1 MNPRHLPSSVGT
13 IGPAP
18 AIRAASVRPSA
29 RHCTGTATS
38 RQPAGEGDYGEG
50 NADEDDDV
58 IHR

>member
-1 MNPRHLPSSVGT
+1 MNPRHLHSSVGT

-29 RHCTGTATS
+29 RHCSGIATS
-38 RQPAGEGDYGEG
+38 RQPAGAGDYGEG

>member
-1 MNPRHLPSSVGT
+1 MNPRHLHSSVGT

-29 RHCTGTATS
+29 RHSAGTATS
-38 RQPAGEGDYGEG
+38 RQPAGAGDYGEG
-50 NADEDDDV
+50 NADEDDV